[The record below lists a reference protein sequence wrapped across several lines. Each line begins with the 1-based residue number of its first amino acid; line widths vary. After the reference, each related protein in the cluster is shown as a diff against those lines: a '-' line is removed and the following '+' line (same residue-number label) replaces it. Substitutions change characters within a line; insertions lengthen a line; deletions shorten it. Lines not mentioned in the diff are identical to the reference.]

1 MAFLVKDLH
10 VFSGEKEI
18 IKGISL
24 TVPQGKIA
32 VIMGPNGSGKSS
44 LCGALMGNP
53 AFRATGSVRLGK
65 DELLALPPDER
76 ARKGL
81 FLAFQE
87 PEELEGVKASAF
99 VRKVLAKKDGTR
111 PGGTGPQNME
121 DMVKSYEKIAETAEK
136 LHLEK
141 GFVSREMNVGFSGG
155 EKKRMELLQM
165 LAFKPKAVVLDEIDS
180 GLDVDG
186 IRIVAKAIGEF
197 QDGRRILLI
206 ITHYPRILK
215 YLKPDAVHVL
225 VGGRIVR
232 SGSAKLAHE
241 IEKHGY
247 SQFKGTENVRR
258 KQD

>member
-1 MAFLVKDLH
+1 MALEVKDLH

-18 IKGISL
+18 IKGISF
-24 TVPQGKIA
+24 TVPAGKIA

-99 VRKVLAKKDGTR
+99 VRKVLAKKDGEQS
-111 PGGTGPQNME
+111 GGKGPQGME
-121 DMVKSYEKIAETAEK
+121 AMVKSYEKLAEIAER

-165 LAFKPKAVVLDEIDS
+165 LASKPKAVVLDEIDS

-186 IRIVAKAIGEF
+186 IRIVAKAIGEL
-197 QDGRRILLI
+197 QDSKRSFLI

-215 YLKPDAVHVL
+215 
-225 VGGRIVR
+225 
-232 SGSAKLAHE
+232 
-241 IEKHGY
+241 
-247 SQFKGTENVRR
+247 
-258 KQD
+258 

>member
-1 MAFLVKDLH
+1 MAFLVNNLH

-18 IKGISL
+18 VRGISF
-24 TVPQGKIA
+24 TIPSGKIA

-53 AFRATGSVRLGK
+53 SFRATGSVKLGK
-65 DELLALPPDER
+65 DELLSLPPDER

-99 VRKVLAKKDGTR
+99 VRKVLAKNEKGR
-111 PGGTGPQNME
+111 QGME
-121 DMVKSYEKIAETAEK
+121 AKGLEAMVKSYEKIAETAEK

-165 LAFKPKAVVLDEIDS
+165 LSFKPKAIVLDEIDS

-186 IRIVAKAIGEF
+186 IRIVAKAIGEL
-197 QDGRRILLI
+197 QDGRRSFLL

-215 YLKPDAVHVL
+215 YLKPDAVYVL
-225 VGGRIVR
+225 VGGKIVR
-232 SGSAKLAHE
+232 SGNAKLAHQ
-241 IEKHGY
+241 IEKRGY
-247 SQFKGTENVRR
+247 GSYVRR
-258 KQD
+258 E